1 MLSLLLLSNW
11 KFSTEFGSSRKRTIN
26 KLFNERQASNK
37 RIEDSREAFQVKV
50 FYAAIDTG
58 ILQIKEGTVYGQL
71 KKFRCGQE
79 L

>member
-1 MLSLLLLSNW
+1 MAYGLSDDHVTDDVTFNDV
-11 KFSTEFGSSRKRTIN
+11 

-71 KKFRCGQE
+71 KKFRSGQE

>member
-1 MLSLLLLSNW
+1 
-11 KFSTEFGSSRKRTIN
+11 
-26 KLFNERQASNK
+26 LFNERQASNK